1 MAERIRSRSTHDLET
16 IGAHLAAC
24 GVSRRRF
31 LQCCASMMV
40 AAPFGLAL
48 TDKAR
53 ASEVAR
59 AVAAARRPS
68 VIWLHFQDC
77 TGCSETLLRTSKPGL
92 AELILHLIS
101 LDYHETLMAASGHQ
115 AEAALRDAMAEN
127 AGRYVLVCEGSI
139 PRKDGGVYMS
149 IAGKTGL
156 AMLEEVARDAAAVV
170 AMGSCASW
178 GGVPSSG
185 PNPTDATGVDSILT
199 GKPIVNI
206 PGCPPNP
213 YTLLGT
219 VLEFAVAGKLPACDA
234 LKRPLFAYDRVIHDH
249 CPRRAHFDAG
259 RFAGA
264 FGDSGHR
271 QGWCLYKLG
280 CKGPRTH
287 GGCSTRHF
295 NELPDV
301 WPIGIGAPCVGC
313 TEQDVAFKVPIFQT
327 IQIHDPKPPDTYAA
341 IQQEQ
346 GKISPV
352 ATALAGA
359 IGGALVGGGLVAS
372 RSLGDKGKAGSSD
385 GEE

>member
-1 MAERIRSRSTHDLET
+1 MAERIRSRSTHDFQT
-16 IGAHLAAC
+16 IGEHLAAC

-31 LQCCASMMV
+31 LECCASMMV

-48 TDKAR
+48 TGKAR

-127 AGRYVLVCEGSI
+127 SGKYVLVCEGSI
-139 PRKDGGVYMS
+139 PRRDGGIYMS

-156 AMLEEVARDAAAVV
+156 AMLEEVARDAAAVI

-185 PNPTDATGVDSILT
+185 PNPTDATGVDSILQ
-199 GKPIVNI
+199 GKAIVNI

-219 VLEFAVAGKLPACDA
+219 VLEYAVAGKLPALDS

-301 WPIGIGAPCVGC
+301 WPIGVGAPCVGC
-313 TEQDVAFKVPIFQT
+313 TEQDVAFKIPIFQT

-341 IQQEQ
+341 VTQEQ
-346 GKISPV
+346 GKVSPA

-372 RSLGDKGKAGSSD
+372 RNLRDKGNTGSGAD
-385 GEE
+385 EE